1 MAYRVVGRLGREEG
15 WGQSAWQVL
24 EFRCTRGP
32 QFDHINTW
40 SCDIAHLML
49 TFSSACE
56 AQLLRKLH
64 RPRATWIP
72 RQFDALFTPVQN

>member
-49 TFSSACE
+49 TFFFSM
-56 AQLLRKLH
+56 
-64 RPRATWIP
+64 
-72 RQFDALFTPVQN
+72 